1 MADDTFHLA
10 QFNIS
15 RLKAPLDDPSLKE
28 FVDFLDPVNAFA
40 EQSPGFVWRLTAADG
55 AAASYLPSSYG
66 DSMMITN
73 LTVWTDLESLR
84 VFSYETVHRYFLQSR
99 RKWFDRPAGKQVVL
113 WWLPAGQLPT
123 LEEAKAKLGLLE
135 LVIHLPVAWVLISR
149 FGVTGAALAWTIRV
163 TLDAALLFL
172 ASNKALRKLVL
183 PAVAPAPAG

>member
-15 RLKAPLDDPSLKE
+15 RLKVPLDDPSLKE

-40 EQSPGFVWRLTAADG
+40 EQSPGLVWRLTAADG

-84 VFSYETVHRYFLQSR
+84 VFAYETVHRYFLQSR
-99 RKWFDRPAGKQVVL
+99 RK
-113 WWLPAGQLPT
+113 
-123 LEEAKAKLGLLE
+123 
-135 LVIHLPVAWVLISR
+135 
-149 FGVTGAALAWTIRV
+149 
-163 TLDAALLFL
+163 
-172 ASNKALRKLVL
+172 
-183 PAVAPAPAG
+183 